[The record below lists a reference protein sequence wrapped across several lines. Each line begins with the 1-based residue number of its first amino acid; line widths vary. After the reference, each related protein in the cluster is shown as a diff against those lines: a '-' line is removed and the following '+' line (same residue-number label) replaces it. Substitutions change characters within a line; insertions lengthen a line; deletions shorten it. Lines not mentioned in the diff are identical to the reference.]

1 MDADKTRYE
10 NEAMKKH
17 RNILC
22 FALILAMIL
31 SFSAFAFADRPIP
44 DNTGDVEEA
53 VDEVALAE
61 AEAAAQ
67 EKAEAEAKAKAER
80 VTEVVDID
88 ADEETAEEV
97 PKETSVAE
105 LPDPAQQQGIP
116 GSTLALFVGMVL
128 IALGGLI
135 IVISNRKIRKGRSK
149 K

>member
-1 MDADKTRYE
+1 
-10 NEAMKKH
+10 MKKH